1 MKGADFMIQSDFL
14 NATKSKEVHVYE
26 NGKYNVVEYLRDIS
40 VDPSE
45 AQTAFFMSEMNVH
58 KKQLA
63 INLNESAAVIQSGAM
78 QWYAGDIKA
87 GTDIKGAGDLAK
99 KLIGSKMSGESA
111 VKPKYQ
117 GTGILVL
124 EPTYQHIVVSNI
136 DEWNGGVVLE
146 DGLFLA
152 CDSTINMKIVSRKT
166 ISSAVLGNEGLFNLS
181 LNGSGSFAIES
192 PVPREEL
199 VEIHLT
205 DDVIRID
212 GSFAIAWSPSLKFT
226 VEKTT
231 RSLVGSAASGEGFVN
246 VYRGTGT
253 IWMAPI
259 R

>member
-1 MKGADFMIQSDFL
+1 
-14 NATKSKEVHVYE
+14 
-26 NGKYNVVEYLRDIS
+26 
-40 VDPSE
+40 
-45 AQTAFFMSEMNVH
+45 MNIH
-58 KKQLA
+58 KRQLA

-78 QWYAGDIKA
+78 QWFAGDLKA

-99 KLIGSKMSGESA
+99 KLIGSKVSGETA

-117 GTGILVL
+117 GTGLLVL
-124 EPTYQHIVVSNI
+124 EPTYKHLIVSNL
-136 DEWNGGVVLE
+136 DEWKGGVVLE

-152 CDSTINMKIVSRKT
+152 CDSTINMKIISRKSV
-166 ISSAVLGNEGLFNLS
+166 SSAVLGNEGLFNLS

-192 PVPREEL
+192 PVPKDEL
-199 VEIHLT
+199 VEIRLV
-205 DDVIRID
+205 DDVVKID
-212 GSFAIAWSPSLKFT
+212 GSYAIAWSPALKFT

-231 RSLVGSAASGEGFVN
+231 RSLVGSAASGEGLVN

>member
-1 MKGADFMIQSDFL
+1 MLTTDFL
-14 NATKSKEVHVYE
+14 ESTETKKVHSFE
-26 NGKYNVVEYLRDIS
+26 NGKYYVVEYLRDIS
-40 VDPSE
+40 VDPSAAE
-45 AQTAFFMSEMNVH
+45 LTYFMSQMNIH

-63 INLNESAAVIQSGAM
+63 INLNDSAAVIQSGAM
-78 QWYAGDIKA
+78 QWFAGDLKA

-99 KLIGSKMSGESA
+99 KLIGSKVSGETA

-117 GTGILVL
+117 GTGLLVL
-124 EPTYQHIVVSNI
+124 EPTYKHLIVSNT
-136 DEWNGGVVLE
+136 DEWNEGVVLE

-152 CDSTINMKIVSRKT
+152 CDSTINMKIVSRKSM
-166 ISSAVLGNEGLFNLS
+166 SSAVLGGEGLFNLS

-192 PVPREEL
+192 PVPRDEL
-199 VEIHLT
+199 IEIRLNN
-205 DDVIRID
+205 DVIKID
-212 GSFAIAWSPSLKFT
+212 GSYAIAWSPSLKFT

-231 RSLVGSAASGEGFVN
+231 KSLVGSAASGEGLVN

>member
-1 MKGADFMIQSDFL
+1 MMTTDFL
-14 NATKSKEVHVYE
+14 EASANKKIYSY
-26 NGKYNVVEYLRDIS
+26 NDGKYNVVEYIRDIS
-40 VDPSE
+40 VNAAT
-45 AQTAFFMSEMNVH
+45 AQTAYFMSEMNIH
-58 KKQLA
+58 KRQLA
-63 INLNESAAVIQSGAM
+63 VNLNDNAVIVQAGAM
-78 QWYAGDIKA
+78 QWMAGDIKA

-99 KLIGSKMSGESA
+99 KFIGSKVSGETA
-111 VKPKYQ
+111 VKPKYA
-117 GTGILVL
+117 GTGLLVL
-124 EPTYQHIVVSNI
+124 EPTYKYLIVSDT

-199 VEIHLT
+199 VEVKLNNDTIK
-205 DDVIRID
+205 ID
-212 GSFAIAWSPSLKFT
+212 GSYAIAWSPSLKFT

-231 RSLVGSAASGEGFVN
+231 KSLIGSAASGEGFVN

-253 IWMAPI
+253 VWMAPI